1 MKNTSHTAEQWNCYF
16 GRRDWIWN
24 RVTIRVAYSPKAEWQ
39 ANRYYNR
46 QEYIVAGDYVQ
57 ECRSQAAW
65 RIHLKDF
72 SVRETESV
80 CVCVFCASLWIWLKF
95 SNVCIAVP
103 MRWAFEMAWTPKR
116 VRSLS
121 WATAESERES
131 GRGGELEKLSV
142 SIISREQMDPI
153 NAIILSFPSYYISVP
168 LTRLLTVLLFT
179 SHSLTLPSPLLPSK
193 KNLDRQQTCMKK

>member
-72 SVRETESV
+72 SVRETESARM
-80 CVCVFCASLWIWLKF
+80 CVCFVHHYEYDWRFPMCVLQCQCGEHSRWPGHRNGYGVSPEPPQRARERAGAEESSRNWAWVLSAGNRWI
-95 SNVCIAVP
+95 P
-103 MRWAFEMAWTPKR
+103 
-116 VRSLS
+116 
-121 WATAESERES
+121 
-131 GRGGELEKLSV
+131 
-142 SIISREQMDPI
+142 
-153 NAIILSFPSYYISVP
+153 
-168 LTRLLTVLLFT
+168 
-179 SHSLTLPSPLLPSK
+179 
-193 KNLDRQQTCMKK
+193 